1 MAFFPLDRQLGL
13 GQQAWSEQVEKQ
25 VVKLA
30 VRGSYGEAIETYQD
44 LVGIL
49 LTKTTTWQRTQARG
63 SRLREA
69 RLAAAERAWTL
80 PKRQEIRL
88 GQVLQAV
95 NKGVTMDG
103 VLVYILGEA
112 WKEVKVGCVFD
123 YETCLAYGRE
133 TKELEEVVRAKH
145 PSYVAYLG
153 EPEPFARLLSAEAE
167 QRGYDCTQDRA
178 CVVDGAKWIWNV
190 CDLCFPTAQQI
201 VDWPHAVEHIWAAA
215 HLAESLGPTRLEPW
229 VKGRKDSLWL
239 GHAQTVAAD
248 IEALAEH
255 HPAQAKALHAEAGYF
270 RRNARR
276 MQYKEFQE
284 EGYPIGSGTVESGC
298 KQLVGMRMKGPGMRW
313 SRPGAENML
322 ALRTEYLSDRW
333 DEAWQLTLAVEIPQ

>member
-1 MAFFPLDRQLGL
+1 MAFSPLDRQLGL
-13 GQQAWSEQVEKQ
+13 GQAGWSERVEKQ

-44 LVGIL
+44 LLGIDL
-49 LTKTTTWQRTQARG
+49 AKTTAWQRTQERG

-69 RLAAAERAWTL
+69 RMVAAERAWAM
-80 PKRQEIRL
+80 PKRQEIMP
-88 GQVLQAV
+88 GQALEPV

-103 VLVYILGEA
+103 VLVYILGEE

-123 YETCLAYGRE
+123 YETCLAYCRE
-133 TKELEEVVRAKH
+133 TQELKEVVRAKNQ
-145 PSYVAYLG
+145 SYVAYLG
-153 EPEPFARLLSAEAE
+153 EPEPFAKLLSAEAE
-167 QRGYDCTQDRA
+167 QRGYDCARNRA
-178 CVVDGAKWIWNV
+178 CVADGAKWIWNI

-201 VDWPHAVEHIWAAA
+201 VDWPHAVEHVWAAA
-215 HLAESLGPTRLEPW
+215 HLAESLGPTRLEHW
-229 VKGRKDSLWL
+229 VKGRQDRLWF

-248 IEALAEH
+248 IEVLTQH
-255 HPAQAKALHAEAGYF
+255 NLAQAKELHSEAGYF
-270 RRNARR
+270 RHNARR
-276 MQYKEFQE
+276 MRYQEFHE

-322 ALRTEYLSDRW
+322 ALRTEYLSNRW
-333 DEAWQLTLAVEIPQ
+333 DEAWQLTLAVDIPQ